1 VTALSRLERSKLG
14 ELADLLIPRASGMP
28 SGAEADVHGEY
39 IDRVFEV
46 RPDLIDL
53 VRSGL
58 EEVPEPLPSTFEA
71 LEALKPT
78 HLRPLAD
85 AVTAAY
91 FLNPE
96 VSRLVGYRKRS
107 VIPIRFDD
115 DLGELVSRVVAR
127 GPIYRPT
134 PASDAPETAG
144 RP

>member
-1 VTALSRLERSKLG
+1 VTALSPLERAKLG
-14 ELADLLIPRASGMP
+14 ELADLLIPRTSGMP
-28 SGAEADVHGEY
+28 SGTDAHVQGEY
-39 IDRVFEV
+39 MDRVFDV
-46 RPDLIDL
+46 RPDLVDV

-58 EEVPEPLPSTFEA
+58 EGVSEPLPSTFEA

-78 HLRPLAD
+78 RLRPLAD

-115 DLGELVSRVVAR
+115 DLDQLVSRVVER

-134 PASDAPETAG
+134 PSHPSDTAE
-144 RP
+144 RT